1 MLPTTTQMKSCD
13 KLDEIK
19 DLEIKHIEKQL
30 EQSINGN
37 LQVLQQTKIQIVYWK
52 SHISKIIKERYA
64 TLSVLKKLKTYTI
77 FHVW

>member
-30 EQSINGN
+30 ELVNQ
-37 LQVLQQTKIQIVYWK
+37 WK
-52 SHISKIIKERYA
+52 LIGF
-64 TLSVLKKLKTYTI
+64 TI
-77 FHVW
+77 DQDLGCRLEIPY